1 MGWSESDI
9 PDLSGRTYVVTGGN
23 SGLGWETAR
32 ALAWRGAEV
41 ILACRSAQRA
51 DDAVASI
58 RKHREGASVRAMPL
72 DLASLASIRAFAEA
86 FDAGFPKLDGL
97 VNNAGLMAIPH
108 TRTADGFE
116 MQLGTNH
123 LGHFALTAL
132 LFPKLAATPGARIV
146 TVSSTAHRIGSMR
159 WDDLMWDRGYDRWR
173 VYGQSKLANLL
184 FHNELASRLRTKNVR
199 VLATAAHP
207 GYAATNLQTKGMEMG
222 GSRLEGLF
230 MRVGNGIAA
239 QSAAAGALPTL
250 RAAVDPA
257 VDSGDYYGPSGF
269 MELTGAPKKVGM
281 TSAARDMDSA
291 RKLWE
296 RSEALTKTSFV
307 GL

>member
-9 PDLSGRTYVVTGGN
+9 PDQSGRTYVITGGN

-32 ALAWRGAEV
+32 ALASRGAEV
-41 ILACRSAQRA
+41 ILACRSAPRA
-51 DDAVASI
+51 EEAVASI
-58 RKHREGASVRAMPL
+58 KKRREGASVRAMSL
-72 DLASLASIRAFAEA
+72 DLASLTSIRAFVEA
-86 FDAGFPKLDGL
+86 FDAAHPKLHGL

-108 TRTADGFE
+108 NRTADGFE

-132 LFPKLAATPGARIV
+132 LFPKLAATSGARIV
-146 TVSSTAHRIGSMR
+146 TVSSTAHRMGSMR
-159 WDDLMWDRGYDRWR
+159 WDDLMWERGYDRWR

-184 FHNELASRLRTKNVR
+184 FHNELASRLRQKNFG

-250 RAAVDPA
+250 RAAVDPSA
-257 VDSGDYYGPSGF
+257 ESGDYYGPSGF

-281 TSAARDMDSA
+281 TSAACDMEAA
-291 RKLWE
+291 RKLWQH
-296 RSEALTKTSFV
+296 SETLTKTSFA